1 MAVNDKLEKLWKE
14 AVMAY
19 FRYYS
24 SSSLDWLRKTMK
36 TK

>member
-1 MAVNDKLEKLWKE
+1 MILNDELEMIWKE